1 MARRHDIKGDTNMDS
16 NRLWSP
22 AFTNYGISSGIL
34 YMTQYVLVAALPI
47 VITSELSGSD
57 LDAGLAMTY
66 FQIGTILCRIFAG
79 RLIDGFN
86 KRIVLLISTALFF
99 IIMGLFNFTT
109 SLEAVF
115 VLRGLHGVVFALG
128 TTVMA
133 TLAVLVLPPSR
144 KGEGVNMFAIF
155 SNIAMVLGPAIGLY
169 ALSSYGSMALY
180 IFLTVM
186 TGLAMVLSNIIPL
199 SKELTLPKQSKYKG
213 WHIFQFIENKSL
225 PWALMGLF
233 IGFTYS
239 GVLVFIPIELNSMG
253 AGIWGSAFFAIFAL
267 MIIISRPI
275 VGKVYARYGSKII
288 IYTGLGL
295 FILGLFGLGLAIT
308 PLAILFTAPLLG
320 LGYGAAQPAFQA
332 LAIQSAPIERAG
344 VSTATYFLAL
354 DISVGAGSV
363 ILAVLA
369 ASAWGYQYLYMFTAL
384 VMVIALALYHIWVKR
399 YTPLEL

>member
-1 MARRHDIKGDTNMDS
+1 MDS

-133 TLAVLVLPPSR
+133 ILAVLVLPPNR

-199 SKELTLPKQSKYKG
+199 SKELALPKQSKYKG
-213 WHIFQFIENKSL
+213 WHISQFIENKSL

-275 VGKVYARYGSKII
+275 VGKIYARYGSKII

-295 FILGLFGLGLAIT
+295 FILGLFALGLAIT

-369 ASAWGYQYLYMFTAL
+369 SAWGYQYLYMFTAL

>member
-1 MARRHDIKGDTNMDS
+1 
-16 NRLWSP
+16 
-22 AFTNYGISSGIL
+22 
-34 YMTQYVLVAALPI
+34 MTHYVLVAALPI

-66 FQIGTILCRIFAG
+66 FQIGTIICRLFAG
-79 RLIDGFN
+79 QLIDGFN

-99 IIMGLFNFTT
+99 IIMGLFNLTT
-109 SLEAVF
+109 SLDAIF

-128 TTVMA
+128 TTVMSA
-133 TLAVLVLPPSR
+133 LAVLVLPPSR
-144 KGEGVNMFAIF
+144 KGEGINMFAIF
-155 SNIAMVLGPAIGLY
+155 SNVAMVLGPAIGLY

-180 IFLTVM
+180 IFLTAM
-186 TGLAMVLSNIIPL
+186 TGLAMLLSNVIPL
-199 SKELTLPKQSKYKG
+199 SKELALPKLSKRKG
-213 WHIFQFIENKSL
+213 WHISQFIESKSL

-267 MIIISRPI
+267 MIIISRPL
-275 VGKVYARYGSKII
+275 VGKVYARYGSKFI
-288 IYTGLGL
+288 IYPGLGL
-295 FILGLFGLGLAIT
+295 FILGLFCLGLATT
-308 PLAILFTAPLLG
+308 PMAIIFTAPLLG

-354 DISVGAGSV
+354 DISVGAGSI
-363 ILAVLA
+363 ILALLA
-369 ASAWGYQYLYMFTAL
+369 NALGYQYLYIIAAL
-384 VMVIALALYHIWVKR
+384 VMVIALSLYHVWIKK
-399 YTPLEL
+399 YTPLEI

>member
-1 MARRHDIKGDTNMDS
+1 MDS

-47 VITSELSGSD
+47 VITSELAGSD

-133 TLAVLVLPPSR
+133 TLAVLVLPPNR

-199 SKELTLPKQSKYKG
+199 SKELALPKQSKYKG
-213 WHIFQFIENKSL
+213 WHISQFIENKSL

-295 FILGLFGLGLAIT
+295 FILGLFALGLAIT

-369 ASAWGYQYLYMFTAL
+369 SAWGYQYLYMFTAL
-384 VMVIALALYHIWVKR
+384 VMVMALALYHIWVKR

>member
-275 VGKVYARYGSKII
+275 VGKIYARYGSKII

-369 ASAWGYQYLYMFTAL
+369 SVWGYQYLYMFTAL

>member
-1 MARRHDIKGDTNMDS
+1 MDS

-133 TLAVLVLPPSR
+133 TLAVLVLPPNR

-213 WHIFQFIENKSL
+213 WHISQFIENKSL

-239 GVLVFIPIELNSMG
+239 GILIFIPIELNSMG

-275 VGKVYARYGSKII
+275 VGKIYARYGSKII
-288 IYTGLGL
+288 IYIGLGL

-354 DISVGAGSV
+354 DISVAAGSV
-363 ILAVLA
+363 ILAVL

>member
-1 MARRHDIKGDTNMDS
+1 MDS

-47 VITSELSGSD
+47 VITSELAGSD

-133 TLAVLVLPPSR
+133 TLAVLVLPPNR

-199 SKELTLPKQSKYKG
+199 SKELALPKQSKYKG
-213 WHIFQFIENKSL
+213 WHISQFIENKSL

-275 VGKVYARYGSKII
+275 VGKIYARYGSKII

-295 FILGLFGLGLAIT
+295 FILGLFVLGLAIT

-369 ASAWGYQYLYMFTAL
+369 SAWGYQYLYMFTAL
-384 VMVIALALYHIWVKR
+384 VMVIALALYHMWVKR

>member
-1 MARRHDIKGDTNMDS
+1 MDS

-47 VITSELSGSD
+47 VITSELGGSD

-115 VLRGLHGVVFALG
+115 VLRGLYGVVFALG

-133 TLAVLVLPPSR
+133 TLAVLVLPPNR

-199 SKELTLPKQSKYKG
+199 SKELALPKQSKYKG
-213 WHIFQFIENKSL
+213 WHISQFIENKSL

-275 VGKVYARYGSKII
+275 VGKIYARYGSKII

-295 FILGLFGLGLAIT
+295 FILGLFALGLAIT

-369 ASAWGYQYLYMFTAL
+369 SAWGYQYLYMFTAL
-384 VMVIALALYHIWVKR
+384 VMVMALALYHIWVKR

>member
-86 KRIVLLISTALFF
+86 KRMVLLISTALFF

-133 TLAVLVLPPSR
+133 TLAVLVLPPNR

-213 WHIFQFIENKSL
+213 WHISQFIENKSL

-275 VGKVYARYGSKII
+275 VGKIYARYGSKII
-288 IYTGLGL
+288 IYIGLGL

-369 ASAWGYQYLYMFTAL
+369 SAWGYQYLYMFTAL

>member
-1 MARRHDIKGDTNMDS
+1 MDS

-22 AFTNYGISSGIL
+22 AFINYGISSGII

-66 FQIGTILCRIFAG
+66 FQIGTILCRLVAG

-109 SLEAVF
+109 SLDAIF

-128 TTVMA
+128 TTVMSA
-133 TLAVLVLPPSR
+133 LAVLVLPPSR
-144 KGEGVNMFAIF
+144 KGEGINMFAIF
-155 SNIAMVLGPAIGLY
+155 SNVAMVLGPAIGLY

-180 IFLTVM
+180 LFLTAM
-186 TGLAMVLSNIIPL
+186 TGLAMLLSNAIPL
-199 SKELTLPKQSKYKG
+199 SKELALPKPSKRKG
-213 WHIFQFIENKSL
+213 WHISQFIESKSL

-267 MIIISRPI
+267 MIIISRPL
-275 VGKVYARYGSKII
+275 VGKVYARYGSKFI
-288 IYTGLGL
+288 IYPGLGL
-295 FILGLFGLGLAIT
+295 FILGLFGLGLATT
-308 PLAILFTAPLLG
+308 PMAIILTAPLLG

-354 DISVGAGSV
+354 DISVGAGSI
-363 ILAVLA
+363 ILALLA
-369 ASAWGYQYLYMFTAL
+369 NALGYQYLYIITAL
-384 VMVIALALYHIWVKR
+384 VMVVALSLYHVWIKK
-399 YTPLEL
+399 YTPLEI

>member
-1 MARRHDIKGDTNMDS
+1 MDS

-199 SKELTLPKQSKYKG
+199 SKELALPKQSKYKG
-213 WHIFQFIENKSL
+213 WHISQFIENKSL

-275 VGKVYARYGSKII
+275 VGKIYARYGSKII

-295 FILGLFGLGLAIT
+295 FILGLFVLGLAIT

-354 DISVGAGSV
+354 DISFGAGSV
-363 ILAVLA
+363 ILAVL

>member
-1 MARRHDIKGDTNMDS
+1 MDS

-133 TLAVLVLPPSR
+133 TLAVLVLPPNR

-213 WHIFQFIENKSL
+213 WHISQFIENKSL

-275 VGKVYARYGSKII
+275 VGKIYARYGSKII

-295 FILGLFGLGLAIT
+295 FILGLFALGLAIT

-369 ASAWGYQYLYMFTAL
+369 SAWGYQYLYMFTAL
-384 VMVIALALYHIWVKR
+384 VMMIALALYHIWVKR

>member
-1 MARRHDIKGDTNMDS
+1 MDP

-22 AFTNYGISSGIL
+22 AFINYGISSGIL

-47 VITSELSGSD
+47 VITSELSGND

-66 FQIGTILCRIFAG
+66 FQIGTIVCRLFAG

-86 KRIVLLISTALFF
+86 KRVVLLLSTALFF

-109 SLEAVF
+109 SLEAIF
-115 VLRGLHGVVFALG
+115 VLRGLHGVIFALG

-133 TLAVLVLPPSR
+133 ALAVLVLPPNR
-144 KGEGVNMFAIF
+144 KGEGINMFAIF
-155 SNIAMVLGPAIGLY
+155 SNVAMVLGPAIGLY
-169 ALSSYGSMALY
+169 ALSSYGSIALY
-180 IFLTVM
+180 LFLTIM
-186 TGLAMVLSNIIPL
+186 TGLALVLSNCIPL
-199 SKELTLPKQSKYKG
+199 SKELAMPKPSTHKG
-213 WHIFQFIENKSL
+213 WHISQFIEKRSL

-253 AGIWGSAFFAIFAL
+253 AGIWGSAFFAIFAV
-267 MIIISRPI
+267 MIIISRPL
-275 VGKVYARYGSKII
+275 VGKAYARYGSKYI
-288 IYTGLGL
+288 IYPGLLL
-295 FILGLFGLGLAIT
+295 FILGLLALGIATT
-308 PLAILFTAPLLG
+308 PLTIILTAPLLG

-363 ILAVLA
+363 ILALL
-369 ASAWGYQYLYMFTAL
+369 ASAVGYQYLYIFTA
-384 VMVIALALYHIWVKR
+384 VIMIVALALYHIWIKR

>member
-1 MARRHDIKGDTNMDS
+1 MDS

-133 TLAVLVLPPSR
+133 TLAVLVLPPNR

-180 IFLTVM
+180 IFLTIM

-199 SKELTLPKQSKYKG
+199 SKELALPKQSKYKG
-213 WHIFQFIENKSL
+213 WHISQFIENKSL

-275 VGKVYARYGSKII
+275 VGKIYARYGSKII

-295 FILGLFGLGLAIT
+295 FILGLFVLGLAIT

-369 ASAWGYQYLYMFTAL
+369 SAWGYQYLYMFTAL

>member
-133 TLAVLVLPPSR
+133 TLAVLVLPPNR

-169 ALSSYGSMALY
+169 ALSLYGSMALY

-213 WHIFQFIENKSL
+213 WHISQFIENKSL

-275 VGKVYARYGSKII
+275 VGKIYARYGSKII

-295 FILGLFGLGLAIT
+295 FILGLFVLGLAIT

-369 ASAWGYQYLYMFTAL
+369 SAWGYQYLYMFTAL

>member
-1 MARRHDIKGDTNMDS
+1 MDS

-47 VITSELSGSD
+47 VITSELAGSD

-133 TLAVLVLPPSR
+133 TLAVLVLPPNR

-169 ALSSYGSMALY
+169 ALSLYGSMALY

-213 WHIFQFIENKSL
+213 WHISQFIENKSL

-275 VGKVYARYGSKII
+275 VGKIYARYGSKII

-295 FILGLFGLGLAIT
+295 FILGLFVLGLAIT

-332 LAIQSAPIERAG
+332 LAIQSAPIECAG

-363 ILAVLA
+363 ILAVL

>member
-1 MARRHDIKGDTNMDS
+1 MDS

-22 AFTNYGISSGIL
+22 AFINYGISSGIL

-66 FQIGTILCRIFAG
+66 FQIGTIVCRLFAG

-86 KRIVLLISTALFF
+86 KRVVLLLSTALFF

-109 SLEAVF
+109 SLEAIF

-133 TLAVLVLPPSR
+133 ALAVLVLPPNR
-144 KGEGVNMFAIF
+144 KGEGINMFAIF
-155 SNIAMVLGPAIGLY
+155 SNVAMVLGPAIGLY
-169 ALSSYGSMALY
+169 ALASYGSIALY
-180 IFLTVM
+180 LFLTIM
-186 TGLAMVLSNIIPL
+186 TGLVLVLSNCIPL
-199 SKELTLPKQSKYKG
+199 SKELASPKPSTHKG
-213 WHIFQFIENKSL
+213 WHISQFIEKRSL

-267 MIIISRPI
+267 MIIISRPL
-275 VGKVYARYGSKII
+275 VGKVYARYGSKFI
-288 IYTGLGL
+288 IYPGLGL
-295 FILGLFGLGLAIT
+295 FILGLFGLGLATT
-308 PLAILFTAPLLG
+308 PMAIILTAPLLG

-363 ILAVLA
+363 ILALL
-369 ASAWGYQYLYMFTAL
+369 ASAVGYQYLYMFTA
-384 VMVIALALYHIWVKR
+384 VIMIVALALYHIWIKR

>member
-133 TLAVLVLPPSR
+133 TLAVLVLPPNR

-169 ALSSYGSMALY
+169 ALSLYGSMALY

-213 WHIFQFIENKSL
+213 WHISQFIENKSL
-225 PWALMGLF
+225 LWALMGLF

-275 VGKVYARYGSKII
+275 VGKIYARYGSKII
-288 IYTGLGL
+288 IYIGLGL

-369 ASAWGYQYLYMFTAL
+369 SAWGYQYLYMFTAL

>member
-1 MARRHDIKGDTNMDS
+1 MDS

-22 AFTNYGISSGIL
+22 AFINYGISSGII

-47 VITSELSGSD
+47 VITSDLRGSD

-66 FQIGTILCRIFAG
+66 FQIGTIICRLFAG

-86 KRIVLLISTALFF
+86 KCIVLLISTALFF

-109 SLEAVF
+109 SLDAIF

-128 TTVMA
+128 TTVMSA
-133 TLAVLVLPPSR
+133 LAVLVLPPSR
-144 KGEGVNMFAIF
+144 KGEGINMFAIF
-155 SNIAMVLGPAIGLY
+155 SNVAMVLGPAIGLY

-180 IFLTVM
+180 IFLTAM
-186 TGLAMVLSNIIPL
+186 TGLAMLLSNVIPL
-199 SKELTLPKQSKYKG
+199 SKELALPKPSKRKG
-213 WHIFQFIENKSL
+213 WHVSQFIESKSL

-239 GVLVFIPIELNSMG
+239 GVLVFIPIKLNSMG
-253 AGIWGSAFFAIFAL
+253 AGIWGSAFFAIFTL
-267 MIIISRPI
+267 MIIISRPV
-275 VGKVYARYGSKII
+275 VGKVYARYGSKFI
-288 IYTGLGL
+288 IYPGLGL
-295 FILGLFGLGLAIT
+295 FILGLFGLGLATT
-308 PLAILFTAPLLG
+308 PRAIILTAPLLG

-363 ILAVLA
+363 ILALLA
-369 ASAWGYQYLYMFTAL
+369 STLGYQYLYIITAL
-384 VMVIALALYHIWVKR
+384 VMVVALGLYHVWIKK
-399 YTPLEL
+399 YTPLEM

>member
-1 MARRHDIKGDTNMDS
+1 MDS

-86 KRIVLLISTALFF
+86 KRIVLSISTALFF

-133 TLAVLVLPPSR
+133 TLAVLVLPPNR

-199 SKELTLPKQSKYKG
+199 SKELALPKQSKYKG
-213 WHIFQFIENKSL
+213 WHISQFIENKSL

-275 VGKVYARYGSKII
+275 VGKIYARYGSKII

-295 FILGLFGLGLAIT
+295 FILGLFVLGLAIT

-320 LGYGAAQPAFQA
+320 LGYGVAQPAFQA

-369 ASAWGYQYLYMFTAL
+369 SAWGYQYLYMFTAL

>member
-1 MARRHDIKGDTNMDS
+1 MDS

-133 TLAVLVLPPSR
+133 TLAVLVLPPNR

-155 SNIAMVLGPAIGLY
+155 SNIAMVLGPTIGLY

-180 IFLTVM
+180 IFLTIM

-199 SKELTLPKQSKYKG
+199 SKELELPKQSKYKG
-213 WHIFQFIENKSL
+213 WHISQFIENKSL

-275 VGKVYARYGSKII
+275 VGKIYARYGSKII

-295 FILGLFGLGLAIT
+295 FILGLFALGLAIT

-369 ASAWGYQYLYMFTAL
+369 SAWGYQYLYMFTAL

>member
-1 MARRHDIKGDTNMDS
+1 MDSNMDS

-133 TLAVLVLPPSR
+133 TLAVLVLPPNR

-169 ALSSYGSMALY
+169 ALSLYGSMALY

-213 WHIFQFIENKSL
+213 WHISQFIENKSL

-275 VGKVYARYGSKII
+275 VGKIYARYGSKII

-295 FILGLFGLGLAIT
+295 FILGLFVLVLAIT

-369 ASAWGYQYLYMFTAL
+369 SAWGYQYLYMFTAL

>member
-133 TLAVLVLPPSR
+133 TLAVLVLPPNR

-213 WHIFQFIENKSL
+213 WHISQFIENKSL

-239 GVLVFIPIELNSMG
+239 GILVFIPIELNSMG

-275 VGKVYARYGSKII
+275 VGKIYARYGSKII
-288 IYTGLGL
+288 IYIGLGL

-369 ASAWGYQYLYMFTAL
+369 SAWGYQYLYMFTAL

>member
-1 MARRHDIKGDTNMDS
+1 MDSNMDS

-22 AFTNYGISSGIL
+22 TFTNYGISSGIL

-115 VLRGLHGVVFALG
+115 VLRGLHGVVVALG

-133 TLAVLVLPPSR
+133 TLAVLVLPPNR

-155 SNIAMVLGPAIGLY
+155 SNIAIVLGPAIGLY
-169 ALSSYGSMALY
+169 ALSLYGSMALY

-213 WHIFQFIENKSL
+213 WHISQFIENKSL
-225 PWALMGLF
+225 PWVLMGLF

-275 VGKVYARYGSKII
+275 VGKIYARYGSKII

-295 FILGLFGLGLAIT
+295 FILGLFALGLAIT

-369 ASAWGYQYLYMFTAL
+369 SAWGYQYLYMFTAL

>member
-133 TLAVLVLPPSR
+133 TLAVLVLPPNR

-180 IFLTVM
+180 IFLTIM

-199 SKELTLPKQSKYKG
+199 SKELALPKQSKYKG
-213 WHIFQFIENKSL
+213 WHISQFIENKSL

-275 VGKVYARYGSKII
+275 VGKIYARYGSKII

-295 FILGLFGLGLAIT
+295 FILGLFVLGLAIT

-369 ASAWGYQYLYMFTAL
+369 SAWGYQYLYMFTAL

>member
-1 MARRHDIKGDTNMDS
+1 MDS

-47 VITSELSGSD
+47 VITSELAGSD

-66 FQIGTILCRIFAG
+66 FQIGTILCRVFAG

-133 TLAVLVLPPSR
+133 NLAVLVLPPSR

-180 IFLTVM
+180 IFLTIM

-199 SKELTLPKQSKYKG
+199 SKELAVPKQSKYKG
-213 WHIFQFIENKSL
+213 WHISQFIENKSL

-275 VGKVYARYGSKII
+275 VGKIYARYGSKII

-295 FILGLFGLGLAIT
+295 FILGLFVLGLAIT

-369 ASAWGYQYLYMFTAL
+369 SAWGYQYLYMFTAL
-384 VMVIALALYHIWVKR
+384 VMVIALALYHMWVKR

>member
-1 MARRHDIKGDTNMDS
+1 MARLHDIKGDTNMDS

-34 YMTQYVLVAALPI
+34 YMTQYVLVSALPI

-109 SLEAVF
+109 YLEAVF

-133 TLAVLVLPPSR
+133 TLAVLVLPPNR

-199 SKELTLPKQSKYKG
+199 SKELALPKQSKYKG
-213 WHIFQFIENKSL
+213 WHISQFIENKSL

-295 FILGLFGLGLAIT
+295 FILGLFVLGLAIT

-369 ASAWGYQYLYMFTAL
+369 SAWGYQYLYMFTAL

>member
-1 MARRHDIKGDTNMDS
+1 MDS

-22 AFTNYGISSGIL
+22 AFINYGISSGII

-66 FQIGTILCRIFAG
+66 FQIGTILCRLVAG

-109 SLEAVF
+109 SLDAIF

-128 TTVMA
+128 TTVMSA
-133 TLAVLVLPPSR
+133 LAVLVLPPSR
-144 KGEGVNMFAIF
+144 KGEGINMFAIF
-155 SNIAMVLGPAIGLY
+155 SNVAMVLGPAIGLY

-180 IFLTVM
+180 LFLTAM
-186 TGLAMVLSNIIPL
+186 TGLAMLLSNVIPL
-199 SKELTLPKQSKYKG
+199 SKELALPKPAKHKG
-213 WHIFQFIENKSL
+213 WHISQFIERKSL
-225 PWALMGLF
+225 PWALMALF

-267 MIIISRPI
+267 MIIISRPV
-275 VGKVYARYGSKII
+275 VGKVYARYGSKFI
-288 IYTGLGL
+288 IYPGLGL
-295 FILGLFGLGLAIT
+295 FILGLFALGVATT
-308 PLAILFTAPLLG
+308 PMSIILTAPLLG

-363 ILAVLA
+363 ILALL
-369 ASAWGYQYLYMFTAL
+369 ASALGYQYLYIITAL
-384 VMVIALALYHIWVKR
+384 VMVVALGLYHVWIKK
-399 YTPLEL
+399 YTPLEM

>member
-47 VITSELSGSD
+47 VITSELGGSD

-133 TLAVLVLPPSR
+133 TLAVLVLPPNR

-213 WHIFQFIENKSL
+213 WHISQFIENKSL

-275 VGKVYARYGSKII
+275 VGKIYARYGSKII
-288 IYTGLGL
+288 IYIGLGL

-344 VSTATYFLAL
+344 VSTANYFLAL

-363 ILAVLA
+363 ILAVL

>member
-34 YMTQYVLVAALPI
+34 YMTQYVLVAALTI

-133 TLAVLVLPPSR
+133 TLAVLVLPPNR

-213 WHIFQFIENKSL
+213 WHISQFIENKSL

-275 VGKVYARYGSKII
+275 VGKIYARYGSKII

-295 FILGLFGLGLAIT
+295 FILGLFALGLAIT

-369 ASAWGYQYLYMFTAL
+369 SAWGYQYLYMFTAL

-399 YTPLEL
+399 CTPLEL

>member
-1 MARRHDIKGDTNMDS
+1 
-16 NRLWSP
+16 
-22 AFTNYGISSGIL
+22 
-34 YMTQYVLVAALPI
+34 
-47 VITSELSGSD
+47 
-57 LDAGLAMTY
+57 
-66 FQIGTILCRIFAG
+66 
-79 RLIDGFN
+79 
-86 KRIVLLISTALFF
+86 
-99 IIMGLFNFTT
+99 
-109 SLEAVF
+109 
-115 VLRGLHGVVFALG
+115 
-128 TTVMA
+128 
-133 TLAVLVLPPSR
+133 
-144 KGEGVNMFAIF
+144 
-155 SNIAMVLGPAIGLY
+155 MVLGPAIGLY

-213 WHIFQFIENKSL
+213 WHISQFIENKSL

-275 VGKVYARYGSKII
+275 VGKIYARYGSKII

-308 PLAILFTAPLLG
+308 PLAILFTASLLG

-369 ASAWGYQYLYMFTAL
+369 SAWGYQYLYMFTAL

>member
-1 MARRHDIKGDTNMDS
+1 MDS

-115 VLRGLHGVVFALG
+115 VLHGLHGVVFALG

-133 TLAVLVLPPSR
+133 TLAVLVLPPNR

-275 VGKVYARYGSKII
+275 VGKIYARYGSKII

-369 ASAWGYQYLYMFTAL
+369 SAWGYQYLYMFTAL

>member
-1 MARRHDIKGDTNMDS
+1 MDSNMDS

-133 TLAVLVLPPSR
+133 TLAVLVLPPNR

-169 ALSSYGSMALY
+169 ALSLYGSMALY

-213 WHIFQFIENKSL
+213 WHISQFIENKSL

-275 VGKVYARYGSKII
+275 VGKIYARYGSKII

-369 ASAWGYQYLYMFTAL
+369 SAWGYQYLYMFTAL